1 MYIKYSTCYFL
12 LSTFYIFLSG
22 CSSSKVAQSKSN
34 FSDSTLK
41 NTTLNN
47 LSASTTNESGK
58 MKELSSQ
65 VNNIENFTRDRNSSF
80 SNNIRVKTI
89 YELAQ
94 EHNPDLF
101 LPHDE
106 FETAKE
112 YEDRISRQV
121 LLMKDIVLLSSKKMD
136 IKKAEKLQLKNRKN
150 KIEKQRLNLY

>member
-1 MYIKYSTCYFL
+1 M
-12 LSTFYIFLSG
+12 
-22 CSSSKVAQSKSN
+22 KV
-34 FSDSTLK
+34 
-41 NTTLNN
+41 LN
-47 LSASTTNESGK
+47 
-58 MKELSSQ
+58 SQ
-65 VNNIENFTRDRNSSF
+65 LIIENFTRDRNSSF